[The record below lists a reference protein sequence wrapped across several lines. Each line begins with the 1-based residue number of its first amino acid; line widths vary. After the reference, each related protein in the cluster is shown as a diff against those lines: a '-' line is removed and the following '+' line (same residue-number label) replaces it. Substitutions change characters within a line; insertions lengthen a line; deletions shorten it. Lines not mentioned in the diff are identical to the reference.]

1 MSKRETK
8 TTFQFEFEFESMS
21 IFSLI
26 KKLFSRDEP
35 KNSTI
40 ETEELESSKIV
51 DKVVDILVTPEN
63 NVKSN

>member
-1 MSKRETK
+1 MSKRV
-8 TTFQFEFEFESMS
+8 TTIEFEIEFGFKYIFES
-21 IFSLI
+21 I
-26 KKLFSRDEP
+26 KKLFLRDKP

-51 DKVVDILVTPEN
+51 DKEVDILVTPEI

>member
-1 MSKRETK
+1 MSKK
-8 TTFQFEFEFESMS
+8 VTTIEFEIEFGFKYIFES
-21 IFSLI
+21 I
-26 KKLFSRDEP
+26 KKLFSRDET

-51 DKVVDILVTPEN
+51 DKEVDILVTPEI

>member
-51 DKVVDILVTPEN
+51 DKEVDILVTPEI